1 MSHRDYR
8 AVSKL
13 MTVPKCARDICERI
27 SIVKDLSL
35 EDTESFNIYVNR
47 TAGLDL
53 RIILDRVT
61 AIVTITDDDSKT
73 ILVSHSLTMSA
84 TITTCTASICLLSSR
99 CCGGSTECKYES
111 ARKQRCSVSMYPSE
125 VSQCE
130 MPSDG
135 TFQNTTQYRRK

>member
-27 SIVKDLSL
+27 SIVNDLSL

-53 RIILDRVT
+53 RIILERVT

-73 ILVSHSLTMSA
+73 ILVSHSLTVSA
-84 TITTCTASICLLSSR
+84 ICTASIILLYLLSSLL
-99 CCGGSTECKYES
+99 
-111 ARKQRCSVSMYPSE
+111 QVLWW
-125 VSQCE
+125 V
-130 MPSDG
+130 
-135 TFQNTTQYRRK
+135 YRV